1 MTRAALELQVVD
13 HSFPVPSVDCFR
25 LWAHT
30 VLEAAQSDRLE
41 LTIRVVDRDEI
52 TRLNKNYRQV
62 DGSTNVLS
70 FPFEP
75 IEDIETNLLGDI
87 AICAEVVAEEA
98 TEQGKQW
105 EAHWAHMV
113 IHGILHLCGY
123 DHVCLKDADEMEALE
138 VRVLSVLGYSDP
150 YRCDE

>member
-13 HSFPVPSVDCFR
+13 QSFPVPSVDCFR
-25 LWAHT
+25 LWAYT
-30 VLEAAQSDRLE
+30 ALEAAQSDRLA

-52 TRLNKNYRQV
+52 TQLNKNYRQV

-75 IEDIETNLLGDI
+75 IQEIETNLLGDI
-87 AICAEVVAEEA
+87 AICAEVVAQEA
-98 TEQGKQW
+98 AEQGKQW

-123 DHVCLKDADEMEALE
+123 DHDCLKDADEMEALE
-138 VRVLSVLGYSDP
+138 VKVLSVLGYSDP